1 MNNLYSLIFR
11 KHLLSKN
18 HSFESFPFK
27 KILLFF
33 QSHYFVKIS
42 GNQIEFFPHECFHD
56 DFAAEASAACR
67 PDCKRL
73 SMEA

>member
-1 MNNLYSLIFR
+1 MNNLYSLIR

-18 HSFESFPFK
+18 CSFESLSYENLVIFP
-27 KILLFF
+27 ITLFC
-33 QSHYFVKIS
+33 QKIS
-42 GNQIEFFPHECFHD
+42 GNQIESFPHECFHD